1 MMFHF
6 KPKWTAC
13 LNAAIYLLVH
23 YRPKWTSCVLG
34 AILLFVCSFCVLL
47 GWCVVQ
53 SERRLAEEEWDGL
66 MMMHVDKFFMAKFGT
81 PLEIEPDH
89 FIVFE
94 RQSNRELHAW
104 RDERM
109 DDPSALVIYKQSWI
123 ELSIINRAKDEK
135 DWEWRGFSW
144 VRPLKD
150 EFGNWMVHLP
160 ANHQVALRNGCLGY
174 LGNKY
179 MTLRPGE
186 IRNQILLFEKLPA
199 SSRQFTVDLKYGDS
213 VIRLGGETGQGDY

>member
-13 LNAAIYLLVH
+13 LNATIYLLAH
-23 YRPKWTSCVLG
+23 YRLKWISCVLG
-34 AILLFVCSFCVLL
+34 AILLFSCFIFILL
-47 GWCVVQ
+47 GWLVVQ

-66 MMMHVDKFFMAKFGT
+66 MMMDVDKFFMAKFET

-94 RQSNRELHAW
+94 RLSNRELHATK
-104 RDERM
+104 DERI

-123 ELSIINRAKDEK
+123 ELSIINRAKDGK
-135 DWEWRGFSW
+135 DWEWRSFSW

-150 EFGNWMVHLP
+150 EFGNWMAHLP
-160 ANHQVALRNGCLGY
+160 AKHQVVLRDGCLGY
-174 LGNKY
+174 LDNRY
-179 MTLRPGE
+179 MTLQPGE
-186 IRNQILLFEKLPA
+186 ISNQILMFEKLPA

-213 VIRLGGETGQGDY
+213 VIRLSGETVQGDY

>member
-13 LNAAIYLLVH
+13 LNATIYLLAH
-23 YRPKWTSCVLG
+23 YRLKWICCVLG
-34 AILLFVCSFCVLL
+34 AIIPFSCFIFIFL
-47 GWCVVQ
+47 GWLVVQ

-66 MMMHVDKFFMAKFGT
+66 MMMDVDKFFMAKFGT

-94 RQSNRELHAW
+94 RLSNRELHATK
-104 RDERM
+104 DERI

-123 ELSIINRAKDEK
+123 ELSIINRAKDGK
-135 DWEWRGFSW
+135 DWERRSFSW

-150 EFGNWMVHLP
+150 EFGNWMAHLP
-160 ANHQVALRNGCLGY
+160 AKHQVVLRDGCLGY
-174 LGNKY
+174 LDNRY
-179 MTLRPGE
+179 MTLQPGE
-186 IRNQILLFEKLPA
+186 ISNQILMFEKLPA

-213 VIRLGGETGQGDY
+213 VIRLSGETGQGDF